1 MKIILKQDVKNLG
14 YKDDVVNVKNGYAN
28 NFLLPGGYAV
38 MASGSNLRILEE
50 NLKQGVMKRAK
61 LKQDAEGLATNLNGL
76 SITITTKAGANG
88 KIFGSI
94 TALQIAQELKN
105 KGFEV
110 DRRKIDFNEEI
121 KNLGN
126 YKAKINLHK
135 EVKAEVAVEVV
146 AE

>member
-61 LKQDAEGLATNLNGL
+61 LKQDAEGLAANLNGL

>member
-38 MASGSNLRILEE
+38 MATDSNLRILEE

-61 LKQDAEGLATNLNGL
+61 MKQDAENLAANLNGL

-88 KIFGSI
+88 KIFGSV

-121 KNLGN
+121 KNIGS
-126 YKAKINLHK
+126 YKARLNLHK

>member
-61 LKQDAEGLATNLNGL
+61 LKQDAEGLAANLNGL
-76 SITITTKAGANG
+76 SIIITTKPGANG